1 MTDKL
6 EAETTEKRGPG
17 RPRKRNTDR
26 QPMRKVKPPPVR
38 RYDDG
43 DPDRMERYE
52 FIPFESHDKFAID
65 RDLVRSFEIDYGRR
79 LMWVAL
85 ECMGKPLD
93 DFVAA
98 RRRNGWEEMPSK
110 QNGGPGI
117 FDYPGVRDGVIK
129 VENHVLMHQP
139 IEINEKARAYERRQA
154 EAAIINMRRSH
165 ADEGLSNISMPEGNN
180 AAARAKNVHRRSYE
194 PVKIPE

>member
-1 MTDKL
+1 MSDEQQTN
-6 EAETTEKRGPG
+6 ETPKRG
-17 RPRKRNTDR
+17 RPKDSTRK
-26 QPMRKVKPPPVR
+26 PKLPPVR
-38 RYDDG
+38 RGHHDG
-43 DPDRMERYE
+43 VRRGHHDDPDRLEQFE
-52 FIPFESHDKFAID
+52 FIPFESHDKFYIP
-65 RDLVRSFEIDYGRR
+65 RDVVEAFEIDYQRR

-110 QNGGPGI
+110 KNGGPGI
-117 FDYPGVRDGVIK
+117 FDYLGVRDGVVK
-129 VENHVLMHQP
+129 VENMMLMHQHVA
-139 IEINEKARAYERRQA
+139 INNMARAYEKRMA

-165 ADEGLSNISMPEGNN
+165 AEEGVDVRGGDHPSAL
-180 AAARAKNVHRRSYE
+180 RKNRHKPSYE